1 MTILVIGGTGTLGR
15 QIVKELLE
23 NGYDVRCL
31 VRNVKKASFL
41 REWGATIV
49 YGDLKLPETIPK
61 TFKGVK
67 AIIDASTLRL
77 DDNIAKIE
85 EIDLLGKLCLVKAAK
100 SANIKNFIFFSITEN
115 DDYKS
120 ILLMKFKN
128 KIENI
133 LKNSEIS
140 YSIFQLSG
148 FYQGLILQYA
158 VPILEKEEIFITND
172 LNSYIDSQDVAKICV
187 KFLNKNF
194 KLEKKKTVALKGQK
208 NWNSKDILK
217 LCEELA
223 GQKANVKTSSSLIL
237 GIFKKII
244 GFCKW
249 GWVIQD
255 RLSFNQ
261 IINSKN
267 QTEYPKDFNYS
278 ESEIDIYKNDLL
290 SLENYFQ
297 EYFENML
304 KKLKTLN
311 YDKNQNIKRKELI
324 F

>member
-261 IINSKN
+261 ILNSKN
-267 QTEYPKDFNYS
+267 RTEYPKDLNYN

-297 EYFENML
+297 EYFFI
-304 KKLKTLN
+304 
-311 YDKNQNIKRKELI
+311 YCQDVH
-324 F
+324 

>member
-15 QIVKELLE
+15 QIVRELLD

-31 VRNVKKASFL
+31 VRNIKKASFL
-41 REWGATIV
+41 KEWGATLA

-61 TFKGVK
+61 NFKGIKVV
-67 AIIDASTLRL
+67 IDASTLRL

-158 VPILEKEEIFITND
+158 VPTLEKEEIFITND

-194 KLEKKKTVALKGQK
+194 KFEKKKTITLKGQK

>member
-172 LNSYIDSQDVAKICV
+172 LNSYIDSQDVARICV

-194 KLEKKKTVALKGQK
+194 KLEKKKTIALKGQK

>member
-15 QIVKELLE
+15 QIVKELLD

-31 VRNVKKASFL
+31 VRNIKKASFL
-41 REWGATIV
+41 KEWGATIA

-61 TFKGVK
+61 NFKGIKTV
-67 AIIDASTLRL
+67 IDASTLRL
-77 DDNIAKIE
+77 DDNIARIE

-120 ILLMKFKN
+120 ILLMKLKN
-128 KIENI
+128 KVENI

-158 VPILEKEEIFITND
+158 IPILEKEEIFIAND
-172 LNSYIDSQDVAKICV
+172 LNSYIDSQDVARICV
-187 KFLNKNF
+187 NFLNKNI
-194 KLEKKKTVALKGQK
+194 KLEKKETIALKGEK
-208 NWNSKDILK
+208 NWKSKDIIK
-217 LCEELA
+217 ICEELA
-223 GQKANVKTSSSLIL
+223 GQKANVKTSSFFLIN
-237 GIFKKII
+237 IFKKII

-261 IINSKN
+261 IISNKNSIQSIKN
-267 QTEYPKDFNYS
+267 LKYNDPENPV
-278 ESEIDIYKNDLL
+278 YKNDLL
-290 SLENYFQ
+290 PLETYLQ
-297 EYFENML
+297 EYFESML

-311 YDKNQNIKRKELI
+311 YDKNQNVKRKELI

>member
-15 QIVKELLE
+15 QIVKELLD

-77 DDNIAKIE
+77 DDNVAKIE

-120 ILLMKFKN
+120 IILMKFKN

-194 KLEKKKTVALKGQK
+194 KLEKKKTIALKGQK
-208 NWNSKDILK
+208 NWNSNDILK

-223 GQKANVKTSSSLIL
+223 GQKANVKTSSSLTL

-267 QTEYPKDFNYS
+267 RTEYTKDLNYS

-311 YDKNQNIKRKELI
+311 YDKNQNSKRKELI

>member
-1 MTILVIGGTGTLGR
+1 MTILVIVGTGTLGR
-15 QIVKELLE
+15 QIVKELLD

-31 VRNVKKASFL
+31 VRNIKKASFL
-41 REWGATIV
+41 KEWGATIA

-61 TFKGVK
+61 NFKGIKTV
-67 AIIDASTLRL
+67 IDASTLRL
-77 DDNIAKIE
+77 DDNIARIE

-120 ILLMKFKN
+120 ILLMKLKN
-128 KIENI
+128 KVENI

-158 VPILEKEEIFITND
+158 IPILEKEEIFIAND
-172 LNSYIDSQDVAKICV
+172 LNSYIDSQDVARICV
-187 KFLNKNF
+187 NFLNKNI
-194 KLEKKKTVALKGQK
+194 KLEKKETIALKGEK
-208 NWNSKDILK
+208 NWKSKDIIK
-217 LCEELA
+217 ICEELA
-223 GQKANVKTSSSLIL
+223 GQKANVKTSSFFLIN
-237 GIFKKII
+237 IFKKII

-261 IINSKN
+261 IISNKNSIQSIKN
-267 QTEYPKDFNYS
+267 LKYNDPENPV
-278 ESEIDIYKNDLL
+278 YKNDLL
-290 SLENYFQ
+290 PLETYLQ
-297 EYFENML
+297 EYFESML

-311 YDKNQNIKRKELI
+311 YDKNQNVKRKELI

>member
-194 KLEKKKTVALKGQK
+194 KLEKKKTIALKGQK

>member
-1 MTILVIGGTGTLGR
+1 
-15 QIVKELLE
+15 
-23 NGYDVRCL
+23 
-31 VRNVKKASFL
+31 
-41 REWGATIV
+41 
-49 YGDLKLPETIPK
+49 
-61 TFKGVK
+61 
-67 AIIDASTLRL
+67 
-77 DDNIAKIE
+77 
-85 EIDLLGKLCLVKAAK
+85 
-100 SANIKNFIFFSITEN
+100 
-115 DDYKS
+115 
-120 ILLMKFKN
+120 MKFKN

-133 LKNSEIS
+133 LKSSEIS
-140 YSIFQLSG
+140 YNVFQLSG

-158 VPILEKEEIFITND
+158 IPILEKEEIFTTND

-278 ESEIDIYKNDLL
+278 ESEIDVYKNDLL

>member
-158 VPILEKEEIFITND
+158 IPILEKEEIFITND
-172 LNSYIDSQDVAKICV
+172 LSSYIDKV
-187 KFLNKNF
+187 
-194 KLEKKKTVALKGQK
+194 
-208 NWNSKDILK
+208 
-217 LCEELA
+217 
-223 GQKANVKTSSSLIL
+223 TSLHPFS
-237 GIFKKII
+237 
-244 GFCKW
+244 
-249 GWVIQD
+249 
-255 RLSFNQ
+255 NQ
-261 IINSKN
+261 ILV
-267 QTEYPKDFNYS
+267 TTS
-278 ESEIDIYKNDLL
+278 ESI
-290 SLENYFQ
+290 SLKSAFS
-297 EYFENML
+297 L
-304 KKLKTLN
+304 PS
-311 YDKNQNIKRKELI
+311 I
-324 F
+324 

>member
-15 QIVKELLE
+15 QIVRELLD

-31 VRNVKKASFL
+31 VRNIKKASFL
-41 REWGATIV
+41 KEWGATLA

-61 TFKGVK
+61 NFKGIKVV
-67 AIIDASTLRL
+67 IDASTLRL

-85 EIDLLGKLCLVKAAK
+85 EIDLLGKLCLLKAAK

-115 DDYKS
+115 DDYRS

-133 LKNSEIS
+133 LKSSEIS
-140 YSIFQLSG
+140 YNVFQLSG

-158 VPILEKEEIFITND
+158 IPILEKEEIFTTND

-187 KFLNKNF
+187 KFLNKNW
-194 KLEKKKTVALKGQK
+194 KLEKKRTIELKGQK
-208 NWNSKDILK
+208 NWKSNEIVRI
-217 LCEELA
+217 CEELA
-223 GQKANVKTSSSLIL
+223 GQKANAKKSSFLLIS
-237 GIFKKII
+237 IFKKVI
-244 GFCKW
+244 GFGKW

-261 IINSKN
+261 IISSKKN
-267 QTEYPKDFNYS
+267 IEDVRNLEHTAAENLV
-278 ESEIDIYKNDLL
+278 YKSDLL
-290 SLENYFQ
+290 PLEYYLQ
-297 EYFENML
+297 EYFESML

-311 YDKNQNIKRKELI
+311 YDKNQNVKRKELI

>member
-15 QIVKELLE
+15 QIVRELLD

-31 VRNVKKASFL
+31 VRNIKKASFL
-41 REWGATIV
+41 KEWGATLA

-61 TFKGVK
+61 NFKGIKVV
-67 AIIDASTLRL
+67 IDASTLRL

-85 EIDLLGKLCLVKAAK
+85 EIDLLGKLCLLKAAK

-115 DDYKS
+115 DDYRS

-133 LKNSEIS
+133 LKSSEIS
-140 YSIFQLSG
+140 YSVFQLSG

-158 VPILEKEEIFITND
+158 IPILEKEEIFTTND

-187 KFLNKNF
+187 KFLNKNW
-194 KLEKKKTVALKGQK
+194 KLEKKRTIAVKGQK
-208 NWNSKDILK
+208 NWESNEIVKI
-217 LCEELA
+217 CEELA
-223 GQKANVKTSSSLIL
+223 GQKANTKKSSFLLIS
-237 GIFKKII
+237 IFKKVI
-244 GFCKW
+244 GFAKW

-261 IINSKN
+261 IISSKRN
-267 QTEYPKDFNYS
+267 IEDVRDLEHTAAEDVV
-278 ESEIDIYKNDLL
+278 YKSDLL
-290 SLENYFQ
+290 PLEYYLQ
-297 EYFENML
+297 EYFESML

-311 YDKNQNIKRKELI
+311 YDKNQNLKRKELI

>member
-15 QIVKELLE
+15 QIVRELLD

-31 VRNVKKASFL
+31 VRNIKKASFL
-41 REWGATIV
+41 KEWGATLA

-61 TFKGVK
+61 NFKGIKVV
-67 AIIDASTLRL
+67 IDASTLRL

-85 EIDLLGKLCLVKAAK
+85 EIDLLGKLCLLKAAK

-115 DDYKS
+115 DDYRS

-133 LKNSEIS
+133 LKSSEIS
-140 YSIFQLSG
+140 YSVFQLSG

-158 VPILEKEEIFITND
+158 IPILEKEEIFTTND

-187 KFLNKNF
+187 KFLNKNW
-194 KLEKKKTVALKGQK
+194 KLEKKRTIAVKGQK
-208 NWNSKDILK
+208 NWKSNEIVKI
-217 LCEELA
+217 CEELA
-223 GQKANVKTSSSLIL
+223 GQKANAKKSSFLLIS
-237 GIFKKII
+237 IFKKVI
-244 GFCKW
+244 GFGKW

-261 IINSKN
+261 IISSKRN
-267 QTEYPKDFNYS
+267 IENVRNLQHTAAENLV
-278 ESEIDIYKNDLL
+278 YKSDLL
-290 SLENYFQ
+290 PLEYYLQ
-297 EYFENML
+297 EYFESML

-311 YDKNQNIKRKELI
+311 YDKNQNVKRKELI

>member
-120 ILLMKFKN
+120 IILMKFKN

-194 KLEKKKTVALKGQK
+194 KLEKKKTIALKGQK
-208 NWNSKDILK
+208 NWNSNDILK

-223 GQKANVKTSSSLIL
+223 GQKANVKTSSSLTL

-267 QTEYPKDFNYS
+267 RTEYTKDLNYS

-311 YDKNQNIKRKELI
+311 YDKNQNSKRKELI

>member
-15 QIVKELLE
+15 QIVKELLD
-23 NGYDVRCL
+23 NGYNVRCL
-31 VRNVKKASFL
+31 VRNIKKASFL
-41 REWGATIV
+41 KEWGATIA

-61 TFKGVK
+61 NFKGIKTV
-67 AIIDASTLRL
+67 IDASTLRL

-120 ILLMKFKN
+120 ILLMKLKN
-128 KIENI
+128 KVENI

-158 VPILEKEEIFITND
+158 IPILEKEEIFIAND

-187 KFLNKNF
+187 NFLNKNI
-194 KLEKKKTVALKGQK
+194 KLEKKETVALKGEK
-208 NWNSKDILK
+208 NWKSKDIIK
-217 LCEELA
+217 ICEELA
-223 GQKANVKTSSSLIL
+223 GQKANVKTSSFLLIS
-237 GIFKKII
+237 IFKKII

-261 IINSKN
+261 IISNKNSI
-267 QTEYPKDFNYS
+267 QSIKDLKYNDP
-278 ESEIDIYKNDLL
+278 ENPVYKNDLL
-290 SLENYFQ
+290 PLETYLQ
-297 EYFENML
+297 EYFESML

-311 YDKNQNIKRKELI
+311 YDKNQNVKRKELI

>member
-15 QIVKELLE
+15 QIVRELLD

-41 REWGATIV
+41 KEWGATLA

-61 TFKGVK
+61 NFKGIKVV
-67 AIIDASTLRL
+67 IDASTLRL
-77 DDNIAKIE
+77 DDNVAKIE
-85 EIDLLGKLCLVKAAK
+85 EIDLLGKLCLLKAAK

-115 DDYKS
+115 DDYRS

-133 LKNSEIS
+133 LKSSEIS
-140 YSIFQLSG
+140 YSVFQLSG

-158 VPILEKEEIFITND
+158 IPILEKEEIFTTND
-172 LNSYIDSQDVAKICV
+172 LNSYIDSQDVAKICI
-187 KFLNKNF
+187 KFLNKNW
-194 KLEKKKTVALKGQK
+194 KLEKKRTIALKGQK
-208 NWNSKDILK
+208 NWKSNEIVKI
-217 LCEELA
+217 CEELA
-223 GQKANVKTSSSLIL
+223 GQKANAKKSSFLLIS
-237 GIFKKII
+237 IFKKVI
-244 GFCKW
+244 GFGKW

-261 IINSKN
+261 IISSKRN
-267 QTEYPKDFNYS
+267 IEDVRNLEHTAAENLV
-278 ESEIDIYKNDLL
+278 YKSDLL
-290 SLENYFQ
+290 PLEYYLQ
-297 EYFENML
+297 EYFESML

-311 YDKNQNIKRKELI
+311 YDKNQNVKRKELI

>member
-15 QIVKELLE
+15 QIVKELLD

-31 VRNVKKASFL
+31 VRNIKKASFL
-41 REWGATIV
+41 KEWGATIA

-61 TFKGVK
+61 NFKGIK

-115 DDYKS
+115 DNYKD

-133 LKNSEIS
+133 LKSSEIS
-140 YSIFQLSG
+140 YNIFQLSG

-194 KLEKKKTVALKGQK
+194 NLEKKKTVALKGQK
-208 NWNSKDILK
+208 NWNSKTILT

-223 GQKANVKTSSSLIL
+223 GQKANVKNSSFLL
-237 GIFKKII
+237 LAIFKKII

-255 RLSFNQ
+255 RLSFNE
-261 IINSKN
+261 IISNKNSI
-267 QTEYPKDFNYS
+267 EYVKDLNYTDA
-278 ESEIDIYKNDLL
+278 EIPIYKNDLL
-290 SLENYFQ
+290 SLESYFQ

-311 YDKNQNIKRKELI
+311 YDKNQNTKRKELI

>member
-15 QIVKELLE
+15 QIVKELLN

-31 VRNVKKASFL
+31 VRNMKKASFL
-41 REWGATIV
+41 KEWGATIT

-61 TFKGVK
+61 NFKGIK
-67 AIIDASTLRL
+67 AVIDASTLRL

-115 DDYKS
+115 DQYKS
-120 ILLMKFKN
+120 ILLMKLKN

-158 VPILEKEEIFITND
+158 IPILEKEEIFITKD
-172 LNSYIDSQDVAKICV
+172 LNSYIDSQDVAKICL

-194 KLEKKKTVALKGQK
+194 NLGNNKTISLNGQK
-208 NWNSKDILK
+208 NWKSNDIIK
-217 LCEELA
+217 VCEELA
-223 GQKANVKTSSSLIL
+223 GQKANIKNSSFLLIS
-237 GIFKKII
+237 IFKKII

-261 IINSKN
+261 ILSSKN
-267 QTEYPKDFNYS
+267 IIEYVKELEYSDTENPF
-278 ESEIDIYKNDLL
+278 YKTDLL
-290 SLENYFQ
+290 PLETYLQ
-297 EYFENML
+297 EYFESML

-311 YDKNQNIKRKELI
+311 YDKNQNVKRKELI

>member
-278 ESEIDIYKNDLL
+278 ESEIDVYKNDLL